1 MSFKRDGDDVDL
13 LRSLKHRRVC
23 ELLSN
28 HIPDDEALLLKNG
41 RLTCLIC
48 SQRPIF
54 DTISMLAIHRKGK
67 KHVNELSKYLLHKR
81 ELDLKKLKLDQR
93 RYLRTGLVDEVMG
106 CAPVQQPHK
115 LPYSRGHG
123 MQRKTILSIQ
133 TMLKEAEIPGIVMK
147 DNVLPSPSAQVRRY
161 LKGLWKK
168 KPLEKTVEKR
178 RESYPESLVIAPSE
192 NYEPESRLKASL
204 ETVRAASED
213 DTVRKKAAEQEL
225 KLRMSGWIKNASGS
239 WVKNP
244 DVEFDTDEDEPPI
257 SPD

>member
-28 HIPDDEALLLKNG
+28 HIPDDEAMLLKNG

-48 SQRPIF
+48 SHRPIF
-54 DTISMLAIHRKGK
+54 DTLSMLAIHRKGK
-67 KHVNELSKYLLHKR
+67 KHVNELSKFLLHKR

-93 RYLRTGLVDEVMG
+93 RYLRTGLVDELMG
-106 CAPVQQPHK
+106 RVTMQQPHK
-115 LPYSRGHG
+115 LPHSRVHG
-123 MQRKTILSIQ
+123 MQRKTVLDLQ
-133 TMLKEAEIPGIVMK
+133 PTLKEAEIPGIVMK
-147 DNVLPSPSAQVRRY
+147 DDSLPSPSAQVRRY

-168 KPLEKTVEKR
+168 KPLEKTVEKC
-178 RESYPESLVIAPSE
+178 RESYPESLVIAPCE
-192 NYEPESRLKASL
+192 NCEPESRLKAQL
-204 ETVRAASED
+204 EAVHAVSGD
-213 DTVRKKAAEQEL
+213 DIARKEEAEQEL
-225 KLRMSGWIKNASGS
+225 KLRMSGWIKNSSGS